1 MACTHPRI
9 MAVCDVSKLK
19 IVTDLGQLIPNYAL
33 LKRMEKNGWKINY
46 DRKKAYR
53 LVAKDSRDHPLEDI
67 PSWSRLEDMEIPCG
81 NCIQCR
87 LDYSKTWAT
96 RCYLESLQ
104 YKDNYFVTLTYE
116 DEYIKRGKTGNPTVE
131 IADFRAFVKALRQ
144 KLKRDFNHTG
154 VRFFGCTE
162 YGDQSFRPHGHLILF
177 NCPIPD
183 LTINFKDDKGNITQR
198 KSAFGFMYFS
208 QYLKDLWPY
217 GFITIEDANFNTEAY
232 VSRYIMKK
240 QKGKAGQELYIKQLS
255 IEPPQLMMSLKPG
268 IGMKYFEE
276 NEMDLIENPS
286 IIVPRGNGQKPLIS
300 GIPRNYKKK
309 IFENHPDL
317 YEPMLEIAKDNT
329 SKARSL
335 LAGHQ
340 LINDNRRI
348 EEESIKRKF
357 EAFGRDLD

>member
-9 MAVCDVSKLK
+9 MAVCDISKLTT
-19 IVTDLGQLIPNYAL
+19 ITEDGQVIPNHIFV
-33 LKRMEKNGWKINY
+33 KRLEENNWKINY

-53 LVAKDSRDHPLEDI
+53 LVAKDSREHQLEDI

-104 YKDNYFVTLTYE
+104 YSHNYFVTLTYE
-116 DEYIKRGKTGNPTVE
+116 DGHLKFGKTGNPTVQ
-131 IADFRAFVKALRQ
+131 IADLRKFIKDLRQ
-144 KLKRDFNHTG
+144 NLKRDFGHDG

-183 LTINFKDDKGNITQR
+183 LTINFPDDDGNITQR

-217 GFITIEDANFNTEAY
+217 GFITVEDANFNTEAY

-240 QKGKAGQELYIKQLS
+240 QKGKAGQELYVKQLS

-268 IGMKYFEE
+268 IGMKYFVE
-276 NEMDLIENPS
+276 NVDDLIENPIV
-286 IIVPRGNGQKPLIS
+286 IIPRDKKEPLIS
-300 GIPRNYKKK
+300 GIPRLYKKK
-309 IFENHPDL
+309 ITELHPEL
-317 YEPMLEIAKDNT
+317 YEPLLEKAKENT
-329 SKARSL
+329 LKSRSL
-335 LAGHQ
+335 LKGHQ
-340 LINDNRRI
+340 LMNDNRRI
-348 EEESIKRKF
+348 TEESTKRKF
-357 EAFGRDLD
+357 EAFGRDLN